1 MRVPSISVF
10 KESHAPDVR
19 ETSVRV
25 FHPDAG
31 QKHKRDVLRYFVLA
45 IAFFAVVLLIAIAL
59 YYTQRSSIH
68 FLHAGVLAPAFSLR
82 V

>member
-1 MRVPSISVF
+1 MRVPMVATF

-25 FHPDAG
+25 FHPETAEK
-31 QKHKRDVLRYFVLA
+31 QKRDYLRYLVLA
-45 IAFFAVVLLIAIAL
+45 IAFVAVVLLIAIAL
-59 YYTQRSSIH
+59 YYTQGDSIH
-68 FLHAGVLAPAFSLR
+68 IQHTSAVFLEPGLR